1 MEDKKKYIFDNP
13 KNVLTLLYGF
23 YICCVLLIGIDF
35 FFHRHIAHPWEKIFG
50 FYGLYGFLACTFLV
64 IIAKQIRKI
73 IMRDES
79 YYDRNR

>member
-1 MEDKKKYIFDNP
+1 MNDKKKHIFDNP
-13 KNVLTLLYGF
+13 KNVQRLLYGF
-23 YICCVLLIGIDF
+23 YACCVLLIGIDF
-35 FFHRHIAHPWEKIFG
+35 FFHRHVAHPWEEMFG
-50 FYGLYGFLACTFLV
+50 FYGLYGFLACTLLV

>member
-13 KNVLTLLYGF
+13 KNVQGLLYGF

-35 FFHRHIAHPWEKIFG
+35 FFHRHIAHPWEKMFG
-50 FYGLYGFLACTFLV
+50 FYGLYGFVACTLLV

>member
-1 MEDKKKYIFDNP
+1 MEDKKKYIFDNS
-13 KNVLTLLYGF
+13 KNVQRLLYGL

-35 FFHRHIAHPWEKIFG
+35 FFHRHIAHPWEKMFG
-50 FYGLYGFLACTFLV
+50 FYGLYGFVACTLLV

-79 YYDRNR
+79 YYD

>member
-1 MEDKKKYIFDNP
+1 MDDKKKYIFDNP
-13 KNVLTLLYGF
+13 KNVQTLLYGF

-35 FFHRHIAHPWEKIFG
+35 FFHRHITHPWEKMFG
-50 FYGLYGFLACTFLV
+50 FYGLYGFIACTVLV